1 MIAIVNSSPLIY
13 LGKLGLLNLLQRLF
27 DQVMTVEVV
36 KQEVLD
42 ATTAEYPTLID
53 AFSNWLEV
61 SDVEESHLSL
71 RLREMMLHKGEVEA
85 LVLAYQVN
93 KQRKESVIIIDDLAA
108 RDVARALGLRM
119 TGTVGIILRAV
130 KNELLTKHEA
140 LGKIRHLVED
150 TSFRMSTSLYS
161 KVTSVLRYDAE

>member
-42 ATTAEYPTLID
+42 ATAAEYPALID

-71 RLREMMLHKGEVEA
+71 RLREMNLHKGEVEA

-93 KQRKESVIIIDDLAA
+93 EQRKESVIIIDDLAA

-130 KNELLTKHEA
+130 KNEFLTKHEA
-140 LGKIRHLVED
+140 LGKIRYLVED